1 VAAKSVATSVPD
13 IIASATD
20 PVRTGLVTS
29 LARPDRNM
37 TGMVFGPTPELSGKV
52 VWNPE
57 ILIYASILR
66 LRSAS
71 PG

>member
-1 VAAKSVATSVPD
+1 
-13 IIASATD
+13 
-20 PVRTGLVTS
+20 
-29 LARPDRNM
+29 M